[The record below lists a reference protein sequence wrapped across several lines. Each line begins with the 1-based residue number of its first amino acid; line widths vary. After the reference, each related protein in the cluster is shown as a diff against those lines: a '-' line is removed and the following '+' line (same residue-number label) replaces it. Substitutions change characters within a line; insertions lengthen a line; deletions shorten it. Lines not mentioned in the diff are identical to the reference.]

1 MLKPTPSPLLVD
13 DSRADR
19 KRAVSDHRRK
29 LVLDAAREVFQEHGL
44 DGASMR
50 EIAKKAGY
58 TPGAIYSYFRSKE
71 EMYGELLAES
81 LERLNEAV
89 EAGAASS
96 AASDDRLCAA
106 ALAFYRF
113 YAENPRDLDLGFY
126 LFHGLKPHGLTKELN
141 SHLNQRLRAA
151 LQPVEQALHELGVE
165 QEVAVREV
173 TALFGHC
180 VGLLLLQHTGRI
192 KIFEQRAQDLFE
204 EYVERLHQRYRGPQ
218 TKE

>member
-1 MLKPTPSPLLVD
+1 MTTPTSFPPLAD
-13 DSRADR
+13 DARADR

-29 LVLDAAREVFQEHGL
+29 LILDAAKEVFQELGL
-44 DGASMR
+44 EGASMR

-58 TPGAIYSYFRSKE
+58 TPGAIYSYYRSKE
-71 EMYGELLAES
+71 EIYGDLLAES

-89 EAGAASS
+89 HAAEIPS
-96 AASDDRLCAA
+96 AKPDDRLDAA

-113 YAENPRDLDLGFY
+113 YADNPRDLDLGFY

-141 SHLNQRLRAA
+141 SHLNNRLRAA
-151 LQPVEQALHELGVE
+151 LQPIEQALAGMGVE
-165 QEVAVREV
+165 EVVAAREV

-192 KIFEQRAQDLFE
+192 RIFEQRAHDLFE
-204 EYVERLHQRYRGPQ
+204 EYVERLRERYRA
-218 TKE
+218 